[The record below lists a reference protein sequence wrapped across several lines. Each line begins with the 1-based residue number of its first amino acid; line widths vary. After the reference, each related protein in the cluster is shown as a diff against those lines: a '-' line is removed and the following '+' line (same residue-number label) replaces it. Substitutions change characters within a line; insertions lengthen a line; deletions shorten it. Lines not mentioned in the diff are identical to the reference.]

1 MKSFTFS
8 DFSTKFLKRV
18 LFILFL
24 PWVLLLRTALSST
37 MLTLMSWSL
46 SITWNMGRRL
56 HANKK
61 ASKNNI
67 IQAFYISQPL
77 LLSHLHVP
85 TICLNIGVAPDKD
98 VVNGEKNGE
107 EGDGK
112 DVDSHCEKSADF
124 LLVV

>member
-1 MKSFTFS
+1 
-8 DFSTKFLKRV
+8 
-18 LFILFL
+18 
-24 PWVLLLRTALSST
+24 
-37 MLTLMSWSL
+37 
-46 SITWNMGRRL
+46 MGRRL

-85 TICLNIGVAPDKD
+85 TICLNIRVAPDKD
-98 VVNGEKNGE
+98 VVNGEKYGE
-107 EGDGK
+107 EGDSK